1 MGGRPTGM
9 RMIDFF
15 DRGAR
20 IAGDRPCM
28 IAGDIRKS
36 YRQVAERSHRIANML
51 IADGFAPGAH
61 AAVLSG
67 NALEAFEALL
77 GILRADGVWVM
88 ANHRAGVGENAYLF
102 DLLDID
108 TLFVH
113 SEVAD
118 RIATFRRD
126 CPRIRR
132 YIALDRPFAE
142 ADFFIE
148 DRLGDASEAPRRR
161 SGDTQELAFLGSTGG
176 TTGRSKGVMLTNGNW
191 QALVAS
197 LTASMP
203 MTEPPVNLVAAPMT
217 HAAGPLALASMAL
230 GGTVVVLPRF
240 DAGEVIAAIGRHGV
254 SYMFLPPTAIY
265 MLLAHPDVR
274 AGDYRSLR
282 YISYAGAPMSVERLK
297 EAIEIFGP
305 VMNASFGQTEAP
317 MCVLAMPP
325 HEHLGADGEL
335 AHPGSCGRPNLL
347 SIVEIMDDAGN
358 ILPPGER
365 GEIVVR
371 GPLVMAG
378 YYKNPEATE
387 EVSTFGWHH
396 TGDIGVRDAD
406 GWFYVVDRKK
416 DMIISGG
423 FNVYPAEVE
432 QALMAHGS
440 VQDCAVIGVLDEK
453 WGEAVIAFIEPR
465 DGAWDEAEL
474 LAHVR
479 DAVGPV
485 KTPKRII
492 AVEQLPRTNAGK
504 VSRAE
509 LRKPY
514 WDGQERAI

>member
-1 MGGRPTGM
+1 M
-9 RMIDFF
+9 RMIDYF

-20 IAGDRPCM
+20 IAHDRPCM
-28 IAGDIRKS
+28 IAGDVSRT
-36 YRQVAERSHRIANML
+36 YAEMSRRTHDIGRML
-51 IADGFAPGAH
+51 IADGFPAGAH

-67 NALEAFEALL
+67 NAMVAFEAVL
-77 GILRADGVWVM
+77 GILRADGVWAM
-88 ANHRAGVGENAYLF
+88 ANNRASVSENAYLF

-113 SEVAD
+113 SDAAD
-118 RIATFRRD
+118 RIATFRAE

-142 ADFFIE
+142 ADFYLE
-148 DRLGDASEAPRRR
+148 DRIVAGPDVPQRRAGKADELG
-161 SGDTQELAFLGSTGG
+161 FLGNTGG

-191 QALVAS
+191 QALVSS
-197 LTASMP
+197 LVASMP
-203 MTEPPVNLVAAPMT
+203 MKTPPVNLVAAPMT

-230 GGTVVVLPRF
+230 GGTVVVLPKF
-240 DAGEVIAAIGRHGV
+240 EPADVIAAIEQYRV
-254 SYMFLPPTAIY
+254 TYMFLPPTAIY
-265 MLLAHPDVR
+265 MLLAHLGVR
-274 AGDYRSLR
+274 DADFSSLE
-282 YISYAGAPMSVERLK
+282 YISYAGAPMSLERLQ
-297 EAIEIFGP
+297 EAIEVFGP

-317 MCVLAMPP
+317 MCVTAMPP
-325 HEHLGADGEL
+325 HEHLNAKGEL

-347 SIVEIMDDAGN
+347 SIVEIMDDDGN

-378 YYKNPEATE
+378 YYKNPEATA

-396 TGDIGVRDAD
+396 TGDVGIRDED

-432 QALMAHGS
+432 QALLAHED
-440 VQDCAVIGVLDEK
+440 VQDCAVIGVPDEK
-453 WGEAVIAFIEPR
+453 WGEAVIAFVEMRAGVAGDMQAIMDHAR
-465 DGAWDEAEL
+465 DL
-474 LAHVR
+474 L
-479 DAVGPV
+479 GPV
-485 KTPKRII
+485 KTPKRIERI
-492 AVEQLPRTNAGK
+492 DTLPRTNAGK

-509 LRKPY
+509 LRKPF
-514 WDGQERAI
+514 WAHVGKAI